1 MNTEYERGRF
11 GVRAHLFSRIESPA
25 TVPVA
30 DSCPGMRC
38 LTVCHFED
46 SDESFKFL
54 DQPSAFFRTQVGAVD
69 EALCS
74 LEHQRRS
81 LRTAEAD
88 RLSEMQARFLEHF
101 ERILEGFLFQG
112 SGVE

>member
-1 MNTEYERGRF
+1 MSRTCGA
-11 GVRAHLFSRIESPA
+11 RAA
-25 TVPVA
+25 
-30 DSCPGMRC
+30 
-38 LTVCHFED
+38 CHFGD

-54 DQPSAFFRTQVGAVD
+54 DQPLTLFRTQVGTGD
-69 EALCS
+69 EALRG

-88 RLSEMQARFLEHF
+88 RLSEMQARFLQNF
-101 ERILEGFLFQG
+101 ERILQGYLLQG